1 MAESLL
7 ITRND
12 LVKFTS
18 LNANVDTDKF
28 IQYVKIAQDLHVQNY
43 TGSDLLNKIKTDI
56 SNDAL
61 TGDYLSLVT
70 DYIKPMLIHWAMVEY
85 LPFAAYTIA
94 NKGVFK
100 HSSENASN
108 ADKEEVDFLIEKERN
123 IAQFYTER
131 FVEYMS
137 FNASAKFPEYYTN
150 NNEDMYPDKDANFEG
165 WVL

>member
-28 IQYVKIAQDLHVQNY
+28 VQYVKIAQDLHIQNY

-56 SNDAL
+56 GNDTL

-70 DYIKPMLIHWAMVEY
+70 DYLKPMLIHWAMVEY

-100 HSSENASN
+100 HSSENATN
-108 ADKEEVDFLIEKERN
+108 ADKDEIDFIIEKERN

-137 FNASAKFPEYYTN
+137 FNASAKFPEYYSN